1 MLALV
6 DCNSCF
12 ASCETIFR
20 PELRDQAVVI
30 ASNNDG
36 CIVARS
42 SKAKTLN
49 IPDLVPLFKVRNIL
63 EQNQVHI
70 FSSNYELYGD
80 ISARIMSLLSK
91 FCVDME
97 VYSIDEAFLDLAGFD
112 DLVHRGYD
120 IKKAIWKQQR
130 MPVCVGIAQ
139 TKTLAKLANH
149 LAKKSSKL
157 QGVCVLE
164 NLALWEPV
172 FKKISVSKVWG
183 VGSRLSKR
191 LALLDVLTV
200 QDLRSQ
206 PPKRIRK
213 EFGVTLE
220 RTVRELNGERCFDLE
235 TQPAPK
241 KEIFSSRSFGKKV
254 MCVEEL
260 KQSVAAHAVRAT
272 EKLRKQKSLAK
283 RVYVMIQTS
292 RFHENRYSNSAS
304 LVLPYPT
311 NDTRVIIRF
320 AQQVCEH
327 LFKSGYLY
335 AKAGVGL
342 FDLSNIQYKQHDFF
356 EPGQS
361 DQAFKLMSLIDTANR
376 RYGKGK
382 VFIAAQGTQQKWA
395 MARSFKSPSYT
406 TRFSDLPII
415 KI

>member
-12 ASCETIFR
+12 ASCEVIFR

-49 IPDLVPLFKVRNIL
+49 IPDLAPLFKVRTIL
-63 EQNQVHI
+63 EQHHVHI

-80 ISARIMSLLSK
+80 ISSRIMSLLST

-97 VYSIDEAFLDLAGFD
+97 VYSIDEAFLDLEGFTS
-112 DLVHRGYD
+112 LVRRGHE
-120 IKKAIWKQQR
+120 IKKAIWIQQR

-149 LAKKSSKL
+149 LAKKSIKL
-157 QGVCVLE
+157 QGVCVLDE
-164 NLALWEPV
+164 LASWEAV
-172 FKKISVSKVWG
+172 FKKIPTSKVWG
-183 VGSRLSKR
+183 VGARLSKR
-191 LALLDVLTV
+191 LALLGVFTV
-200 QDLRSQ
+200 QDLRTQ

-235 TQPAPK
+235 TQPTPK

-254 MCVEEL
+254 RCIEEL

-272 EKLRKQKSLAK
+272 EKLRKQQSLTN
-283 RVYVMIQTS
+283 RIYVMIQTS
-292 RFHENRYSNSAS
+292 RFNERPYSNSAS

-311 NDTRVIIRF
+311 NDTRIIIQF
-320 AQQVCEH
+320 AHQACEH
-327 LFKSGYLY
+327 LFRAGYVY

-342 FDLSNIQYKQHDFF
+342 LDLSNSHYKQHDFF
-356 EPGQS
+356 EPGQT
-361 DQAFKLMSLIDTANR
+361 DQAFKLMNLIDATNL

-382 VFIAAQGTQQKWA
+382 MFLAAQGTQQKWA
-395 MARSFKSPSYT
+395 MARNFKSPSYT
-406 TRFSDLPII
+406 TRFSDLPVI

>member
-6 DCNSCF
+6 DCNACF
-12 ASCETIFR
+12 ASCESIFR

-42 SKAKTLN
+42 PKAKALD
-49 IPDLVPLFKVRNIL
+49 IPDLIPLFKIRNVL
-63 EQNQVHI
+63 EQHQVHI

-80 ISARIMSLLSK
+80 ISSRIMSLLSR

-97 VYSIDEAFLDLAGFD
+97 VYSIDEAFLDLSGFEN
-112 DLVHRGYD
+112 LVRRGHD
-120 IKKAIWKQQR
+120 IKKSVWKQQR

-149 LAKKSSKL
+149 LAKKSNKL
-157 QGVCVLE
+157 QGVCVLDD
-164 NLALWEPV
+164 LAMWEPV

-183 VGSRLSKR
+183 VGSRLSKH

-200 QDLRSQ
+200 QDLRTQ

-235 TQPAPK
+235 TQPPPK

-254 MCVEEL
+254 TCVEEL

-292 RFHENRYSNSAS
+292 RFHEHRYNNSAS

-311 NDTRVIIRF
+311 NDTRIIIRF

-342 FDLSNIQYKQHDFF
+342 FDLSNVHYKQHDFF

-382 VFIAAQGTQQKWA
+382 MFLAAQGTQQKWA